1 MGRVIRTGDGGL
13 SLKAWILGSL
23 AAQSAQVPSRLPRLP
38 LLVEAVARAFAGE
51 KGGDDV
57 PPEVGR
63 CIDAQLLDARVGQVV
78 EPVVEA
84 GKDGPYDPHQSLS
97 AQWRIDARK
106 RLAARRF
113 ATWP

>member
-63 CIDAQLLDARVGQVV
+63 FTTSVASASPSTSSAMMSSGLPLLAICSSSGSRSFI
-78 EPVVEA
+78 ELIFF
-84 GKDGPYDPHQSLS
+84 SLI
-97 AQWRIDARK
+97 RM
-106 RLAARRF
+106 
-113 ATWP
+113 